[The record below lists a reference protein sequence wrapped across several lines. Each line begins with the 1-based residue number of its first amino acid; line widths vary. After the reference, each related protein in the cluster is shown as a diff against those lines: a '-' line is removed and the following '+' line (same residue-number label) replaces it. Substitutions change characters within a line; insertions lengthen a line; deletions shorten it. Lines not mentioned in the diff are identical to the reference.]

1 MRMRVFS
8 LAERGS
14 CELVMS
20 PRLVTTCNTEVHEGT
35 KTKSPSGEASALTLS
50 PPAPGG
56 HTRQGR
62 HDSGLV
68 KCTMHPATT
77 YVKVGVLFTPT
88 PPTSTERRTKR

>member
-35 KTKSPSGEASALTLS
+35 KTKSPSGEASALTLP

-62 HDSGLV
+62 HDILV
-68 KCTMHPATT
+68 KGAMHPATT
-77 YVKVGVLFTPT
+77 YIKVGELFTPT